1 MEILDLAPYKLQADI
16 IQQTIRQIIK
26 DFSMFGMEIY
36 FTGNVALAYEEV
48 YRQLSGFIETLIM
61 HDSHKLLALL
71 YQIDLNDETI
81 SKAEDENPDFTRHE
95 LIAELIVFR
104 ELRKVVYRNYYKQQ
118 KLKDENNS

>member
-1 MEILDLAPYKLQADI
+1 
-16 IQQTIRQIIK
+16 
-26 DFSMFGMEIY
+26 
-36 FTGNVALAYEEV
+36 
-48 YRQLSGFIETLIM
+48 M
-61 HDSHKLLALL
+61 HDFHKLLALL

-118 KLKDENNS
+118 KGKDENNL